1 MLNEDKAKII
11 LKSLEN
17 QKILFDKEKRGMYL
31 NQIRKALSV
40 IERLE
45 NEIK

>member
-1 MLNEDKAKII
+1 MLTDDKAKII

-17 QKILFDKEKRGMYL
+17 QKILLDKDKRGMYL

-40 IERLE
+40 IEKLE

>member
-17 QKILFDKEKRGMYL
+17 KMQLDKTMRGLYL
-31 NQIRKALSV
+31 NQISKALSV
-40 IERLE
+40 IEKLE